1 MEGIYLILVMI
12 ITGGAIAFIGDKLG
26 TKIGK
31 KRLSI
36 FGLRPRHTSM
46 VVTVVTGCLI
56 TGLSIGFM
64 ALISD
69 NVRTALFGM
78 EELRQTMD
86 ATLAEL
92 DDATE
97 NLFKAQKEFEKANT
111 TNLRESKEEILALKK
126 EQEELRAESD
136 RLKEGNERLEATNS
150 ELTAQN
156 DNLSSTNATLEAD
169 NKKLGDFNITLT
181 ADNAKLTS
189 HNEQLS
195 SDNEKLTA
203 DNSEL
208 EERNKNLREG
218 IIAIRE
224 GDITLRAGEIL
235 SSGIIKGGQTADE
248 VTDAIN
254 SLVETA
260 SRNIAERY
268 GADEDSSVWI
278 YQPELQE
285 IIEKVSSGGQDMIL
299 RITAAG
305 NLMRGEPVRTKLNIF
320 PNNKI
325 YSKGEFIFAKSYDV
339 QNDDDAEFIVQD
351 FLTNINRLATEK
363 GILPDPISGTIGAMN
378 AEQLYEIMDS
388 IDSVRGK
395 IQLSAFAKE
404 DTTSI
409 GPLRLNIK
417 LAEEK

>member
-12 ITGGAIAFIGDKLG
+12 VTGGAIAFIGDKLG

-46 VVTVVTGCLI
+46 IVTVVTGCLI

-64 ALISD
+64 ALISE

-86 ATLAEL
+86 ATFKEL

-97 NLFKAQKEFEKANT
+97 NLLVAQSEFEKANA
-111 TNLRESKEEILALKK
+111 NLRESKEEIIALKS

-150 ELTAQN
+150 ALAAQN
-156 DNLSSTNATLEAD
+156 ENLLGTNAALEED
-169 NKKLGDFNITLT
+169 NKKLGDFNVTLT
-181 ADNAKLTS
+181 ADNEKLS
-189 HNEQLS
+189 LNNEQLS
-195 SDNEKLTA
+195 SDNEKLSA

-224 GDITLRAGEIL
+224 GDITLRAGEVL
-235 SSGIIKGGQTADE
+235 ASGIIKGGRNAEEISED
-248 VTDAIN
+248 IN
-254 SLVETA
+254 SLAETA
-260 SRNIAERY
+260 TQNLIQRF
-268 GADEDSSVWI
+268 GGDEDNSVWI
-278 YQPELQE
+278 YQPELHR
-285 IIEKVSSGGQDMIL
+285 IIEEIEKSGRDMVL

-305 NLMRGEPVRTKLNIF
+305 NMVRGEPVRSKLAIYPNELIF
-320 PNNKI
+320 KKNELVLAKNYKI
-325 YSKGEFIFAKSYDV
+325 DGENSPEI
-339 QNDDDAEFIVQD
+339 ILQD
-351 FLTNINRLATEK
+351 FLTEINRTAIEK
-363 GILPDPISGTIGAMN
+363 GILSDPLTGSVGSMDGT
-378 AEQLYEIMDS
+378 QLYEIFDS
-388 IDSVRGK
+388 ISTAKGK
-395 IQLSAFAKE
+395 ILLKATARE
-404 DTTSI
+404 ETTSL

-417 LAEEK
+417 LEQK